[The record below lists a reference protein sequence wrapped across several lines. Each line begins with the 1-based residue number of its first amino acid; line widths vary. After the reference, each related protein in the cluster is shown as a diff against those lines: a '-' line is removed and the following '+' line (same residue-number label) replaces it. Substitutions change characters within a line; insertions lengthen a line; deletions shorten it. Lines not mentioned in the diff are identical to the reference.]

1 MTPACDEIFDEEVIS
16 VQILD
21 CCQESFLNF
30 LGMKLIEL

>member
-1 MTPACDEIFDEEVIS
+1 MTPPCDEIIYEEVIS

-21 CCQESFLNF
+21 YCQEGFLDF

>member
-1 MTPACDEIFDEEVIS
+1 MTTLCDETFDEEVIS

-21 CCQESFLNF
+21 DCQESFLNF